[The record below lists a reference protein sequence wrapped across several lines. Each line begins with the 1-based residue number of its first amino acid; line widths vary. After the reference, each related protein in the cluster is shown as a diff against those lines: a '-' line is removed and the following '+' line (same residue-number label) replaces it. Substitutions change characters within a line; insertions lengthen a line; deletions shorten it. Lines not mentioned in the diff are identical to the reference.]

1 MTAAQPPAPVAA
13 HSPNRGRPPALPMAP
28 NTAATAAA
36 EAAARAAARA
46 AYEEDQGVLRLLR
59 MTLRDITMKLLCNRR

>member
-1 MTAAQPPAPVAA
+1 MAAAQPPAPVSA
-13 HSPNRGRPPALPMAP
+13 HPSHRHRPPTLPIAP